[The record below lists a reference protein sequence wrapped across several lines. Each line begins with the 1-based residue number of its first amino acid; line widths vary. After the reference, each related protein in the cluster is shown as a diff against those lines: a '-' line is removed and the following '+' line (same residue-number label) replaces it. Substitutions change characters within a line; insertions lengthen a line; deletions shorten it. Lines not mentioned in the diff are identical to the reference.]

1 MPVPVIP
8 NIDTV
13 IAKPEVEAVKTQP
26 KAYQGATV
34 DTSETRFDQLTTY
47 IAGQSWNVDFFS
59 LIRGR
64 DDDNRLQER
73 DTHPIFQQY
82 KLIKGFELKV
92 TDPLSASQ
100 DSTTKDMTLK
110 GSANVYGVLI
120 PKEGDVFFADMGDG
134 REGMFGVTASN
145 RLTQYQSTIHSIEY
159 SLISPVDQELAD
171 KMYNFSAQE
180 TTVFHK
186 DFLDTGND
194 PMISTEQTHTVN
206 NLKEHYERL
215 IALYFHDFF
224 SRERQSLLVPN
235 QRLNGAPRVTYDP
248 FLVRYI
254 KTILTPHDHP
264 AIRHMVEFNVQGDQK
279 MYEFTFWNCLE
290 TMDLAMLSMSV
301 HQAGIV
307 DIKQFFNRRPT
318 LNSIYYSGVEAV
330 IYPDMTRTDVDG
342 GYYACNFDPDLE
354 RLVRGSARF
363 SDLSRLVK
371 DTLVMDKTLE
381 IYEVDDPARAPQI
394 KRVSVDDYYVLS
406 KDFYLHKPDT
416 KLSKLETLTL
426 AAMKGDPIDIAT
438 LDYLCT
444 NAIKWDNVE
453 RFYYFPILFTLLRV
467 FKRRFK

>member
-13 IAKPEVEAVKTQP
+13 IAKPVNEPVKVQP
-26 KAYQGATV
+26 KAYVGATV
-34 DTSETRFDQLTTY
+34 DTSETTFDQLTSY
-47 IAGQSWNVDFFS
+47 IAGQSWHIDYFW

-92 TDPLSASQ
+92 TQPLQPSQ
-100 DSTTKDMTLK
+100 VGDTKDMTLK
-110 GSANVYGVLI
+110 GAANVYGVLI
-120 PKEGDVFFADMGDG
+120 PKEGDIFLGDIGDG
-134 REGMFGVTASN
+134 REGMFGVTSSN
-145 RLTQYQSTIHSIEY
+145 RLTHYTSTVHEIEY
-159 SLISPVDQELAD
+159 SLISPVDQELHD
-171 KMYNFSAQE
+171 KLYNFSAQE
-180 TTVFHK
+180 TTIFHK

-194 PMISTEQTHTVN
+194 PMISEGQTELVN

-215 IALYFHDFF
+215 ITLYFHDFF
-224 SRERQSLLVPN
+224 SRERNSLLVPN
-235 QRLNGAPRVTYDP
+235 QPRVTYDP
-248 FLVRYI
+248 FIIRYL
-254 KTILTPHDHP
+254 KTILTTQDHP
-264 AIRHMVEFNVQGDQK
+264 AIRHMVEFNVQGDQT

-318 LNSIYYSGVEAV
+318 LNSVYYSGVEAV
-330 IYPDMTRTDVDG
+330 IYPDMSRTDVDG
-342 GYYACNFDPDLE
+342 GYYACNTDPALE
-354 RLVRGSARF
+354 KLVRGSARF
-363 SDLSRLVK
+363 RDLNRLIK
-371 DTLVMDKTLE
+371 DTLDMDKTLE
-381 IYEVDDPARAPQI
+381 IYEAVSPERAPQI
-394 KRVSVDDYYVLS
+394 KRVTYDDYYVLS
-406 KDFYLHKPDT
+406 KDFYLHKPDV

-426 AAMKGDPIDIAT
+426 AALKGDAIDIAT
-438 LDYLCT
+438 LDFLCT

>member
-8 NIDTV
+8 NIDTT
-13 IAKPEVEAVKTQP
+13 IGKPVNEPVKVQP
-26 KAYQGATV
+26 KAYVGATV

-47 IAGQSWNVDFFS
+47 IAGQSWTVDYFS
-59 LIRGR
+59 LLRGK

-82 KLIKGFELKV
+82 KLVKGFELKV
-92 TDPLSASQ
+92 TDPLQASQ
-100 DSTTKDMTLK
+100 VSDTKDMTLK
-110 GSANVYGVLI
+110 GSANVYGVII

-134 REGMFGVTASN
+134 REGMFGITSSS

-159 SLISPVDQELAD
+159 SLISPVDQSLAD

-180 TTVFHK
+180 TTIFHK

-194 PMISTEQTHTVN
+194 PMISVGQTELVN

-215 IALYFHDFF
+215 ITLYFHDFF
-224 SRERQSLLVPN
+224 SRERNTLLVPN
-235 QRLNGAPRVTYDP
+235 QPRVTYDP
-248 FLVRYI
+248 FIIRYI
-254 KTILTPHDHP
+254 KTILTTQDHP
-264 AIRHMVEFNVQGDQK
+264 AIRHMVEFNVQGDQT

-318 LNSIYYSGVEAV
+318 LNSVYYSGVEAV
-330 IYPDMTRTDVDG
+330 IYPDMSRTDVDG
-342 GYYACNFDPDLE
+342 GYYACNTDPALE
-354 RLVRGSARF
+354 KLVRGSARF
-363 SDLSRLVK
+363 RDLNRLIK
-371 DTLVMDKTLE
+371 DTLDMDKTLE
-381 IYEVDDPARAPQI
+381 IYEAVSPERAPQI
-394 KRVSVDDYYVLS
+394 KRVTYDDYYVLS
-406 KDFYLHKPDT
+406 KDFYLHKPDV

-426 AAMKGDPIDIAT
+426 AALKGDAIDIAT
-438 LDYLCT
+438 LDFLCT